1 MKEKTSL
8 VKEFKTFIARGNV
21 IDLAVGIIIGAA
33 FTGVVN
39 SLVKDIL
46 MPPIG
51 LLIGRINFADLKL
64 VLQPGIF
71 TASAWNL
78 PEIAIMYG
86 NFLQQLLNFLIV
98 STVVFFLV
106 KGVNALRIKEAKA
119 AKVKKKEETELD
131 VLKRIEQR
139 LKARG

>member
-51 LLIGRINFADLKL
+51 LLVGRINFADLKL
-64 VLQPGIF
+64 VLQPSTF
-71 TASAWNL
+71 TAGAWNF

-106 KGVNALRIKEAKA
+106 KGVNSL
-119 AKVKKKEETELD
+119 KKKEDLAKRPKKEQETELA
-131 VLKRIEQR
+131 VLKRIE
-139 LKARG
+139 KAIKSNK